1 MNNTNGELDPL
12 PMCTYNDFDIFISEN
27 TRQKIWNL
35 EYVDMAL
42 LLKQNYC
49 PSYDTQG
56 TLTVNNNQLSIKAG
70 TPRIKEHRKHK
81 EKITELLKYM
91 TIIRGAA
98 SSNPLHRWANYD
110 MQFRLRMSKDP
121 SRSWDTIYGH
131 LWLSCGLSGDL
142 AASTISTGP
151 CYEYNF
157 NFKGFCT
164 RVNCNYS
171 HTCIKCKVQHP
182 ASTCNLFKESKF
194 QSTYK
199 NARFSNNP
207 YNATFRSAAPAV
219 NPVQPN
225 HQQNTQVAAPVFSP
239 VQQYFQ
245 PRHVNHFSRPANP
258 RQQGAR
264 PFRPSNFRS
273 QGRYMGPRSNTY

>member
-1 MNNTNGELDPL
+1 M
-12 PMCTYNDFDIFISEN
+12 
-27 TRQKIWNL
+27 
-35 EYVDMAL
+35 
-42 LLKQNYC
+42 LKQNFC
-49 PSYDTQG
+49 PSYDTPG
-56 TLTVNNNQLSIKAG
+56 TLTVINNQLSIKAG
-70 TPRIKEHRKHK
+70 TPRIKVPVNSKELWTDAFINFTMVFGLKHK
-81 EKITELLKYM
+81 ENITGLLKYM

-121 SRSWDTIYGH
+121 SRSWDTIDGH

-151 CYEYNF
+151 CYEY

-219 NPVQPN
+219 NPV
-225 HQQNTQVAAPVFSP
+225 
-239 VQQYFQ
+239 
-245 PRHVNHFSRPANP
+245 
-258 RQQGAR
+258 
-264 PFRPSNFRS
+264 
-273 QGRYMGPRSNTY
+273 